1 MNTFLLNGQLRP
13 MLFSISQ
20 VQYLYPIKGQFS
32 FSIIILEER
41 IGDGFNNSLAL
52 NSMGAVCLNSK
63 LPFVFSSI
71 FSYKIHC
78 IFIFKLCCCCFAYS
92 IKQIMSF
99 STVCLLKQ
107 VRNILRLNWQTA
119 NVCEVSRFGFSK
131 RK

>member
-1 MNTFLLNGQLRP
+1 MNTCLRNGQLLTY
-13 MLFSISQ
+13 LFSISQ
-20 VQYLYPIKGQFS
+20 FQYLHPIKEQFS
-32 FSIIILEER
+32 FSIIISEER
-41 IGDGFNNSLAL
+41 IEDGFNNSSAL

-78 IFIFKLCCCCFAYS
+78 MFIFKLCCWCFAYS
-92 IKQIMSF
+92 KKQIMSF

-119 NVCEVSRFGFSK
+119 NVCEVSRFEFPK
-131 RK
+131 KK